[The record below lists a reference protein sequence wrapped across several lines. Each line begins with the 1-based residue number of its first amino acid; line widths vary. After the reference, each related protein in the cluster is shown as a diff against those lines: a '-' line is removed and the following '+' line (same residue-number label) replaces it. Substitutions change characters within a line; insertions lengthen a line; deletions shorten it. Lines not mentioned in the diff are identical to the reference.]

1 MAAQANVKRQLAFST
16 IAQMGLMMLQCGL
29 GGFAAAMLHTMA
41 DSGYKAHAFLAHGE
55 ALDRLHAQ
63 RLPEIATAADAGC
76 LARGLRLLVCGGIVA
91 VAIAIGLAIVGVAL
105 AYKPGGWVLAAVLGL
120 GLTRWLDEAVARE
133 PGWRSLAAVGL
144 TFALAI
150 CYAVAY
156 RSVDLALGEVA
167 VAASGPAQVIAA
179 VVVAALGVAMLAER
193 GLLPRAGRWGEALR
207 IHALNG
213 FYVEALARR
222 LSAGFSS

>member
-1 MAAQANVKRQLAFST
+1 MAP
-16 IAQMGLMMLQCGL
+16 
-29 GGFAAAMLHTMA
+29 
-41 DSGYKAHAFLAHGE
+41 AH
-55 ALDRLHAQ
+55 
-63 RLPEIATAADAGC
+63 
-76 LARGLRLLVCGGIVA
+76 
-91 VAIAIGLAIVGVAL
+91 
-105 AYKPGGWVLAAVLGL
+105 KPGGWVLAAVLGL

-144 TFALAI
+144 TCALAL

-156 RSVDLALGEVA
+156 RSVDLALGQAA
-167 VAASGPAQVIAA
+167 VAASGPAQAIAA
-179 VVVAALGVAMLAER
+179 VVVVALGVAMLAER

-222 LSAGFSS
+222 LSAGSPS